1 MASIHA
7 EVQNIIKM
15 GKVEEGVEQSVQRK
29 ETLQNI
35 LSMLNNTSEGKQ
47 KTKIQEILK
56 IDEPNTSVVMD
67 SESME
72 KKTVELKVIV
82 EDADN
87 DLNVKEK
94 AKKAVSSD
102 EFSSSDSSVR
112 NIQSDLSKL
121 IEKDVT
127 DSGAKGTKKS
137 VSLKITTCAQLDTSV
152 KESLGYDTESV
163 NDLVID
169 ERNNETVVLD
179 VVNEVVDTVVQKPDD
194 LSCTPPCSQI
204 PRRDPYASK
213 RFVFV

>member
-1 MASIHA
+1 
-7 EVQNIIKM
+7 
-15 GKVEEGVEQSVQRK
+15 
-29 ETLQNI
+29 
-35 LSMLNNTSEGKQ
+35 
-47 KTKIQEILK
+47 
-56 IDEPNTSVVMD
+56 
-67 SESME
+67 ME
-72 KKTVELKVIV
+72 KTVELIV

-87 DLNVKEK
+87 DLNVEEK

-102 EFSSSDSSVR
+102 EFSSSDSSIR
-112 NIQSDLSKL
+112 NIQSDISKL

-152 KESLGYDTESV
+152 EESLGYDTESV
-163 NDLVID
+163 NDLV

-179 VVNEVVDTVVQKPDD
+179 VVNEVVDTVVQKQENELVDSGVPLDDCASDD
-194 LSCTPPCSQI
+194 LSCTSPCSQI